1 MHLHYDPLREV
12 LVTVGGSE
20 AIDMRIRAIV
30 QPGDE
35 VLIPEPC
42 FVCYEP
48 HHHACPAVC
57 RCHW

>member
-20 AIDMRIRAIV
+20 AIDMCIRAIV

-35 VLIPEPC
+35 V
-42 FVCYEP
+42 
-48 HHHACPAVC
+48 HHPGARALSVMSPSPS
-57 RCHW
+57 